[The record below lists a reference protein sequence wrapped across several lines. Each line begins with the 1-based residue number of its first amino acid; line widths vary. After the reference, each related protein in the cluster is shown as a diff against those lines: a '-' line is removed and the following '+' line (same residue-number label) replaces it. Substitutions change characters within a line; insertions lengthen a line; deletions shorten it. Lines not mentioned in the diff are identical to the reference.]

1 MTDMQI
7 PVTEIY
13 HKWSE
18 TLTEA
23 FARIIY
29 LEKQV
34 QSLDQGNKKLIAR
47 VQELE
52 GILANEDDTRH
63 MLTKQRS
70 E

>member
-1 MTDMQI
+1 MTDIQI

-18 TLTEA
+18 ALTEA

-29 LEKQV
+29 LEKQI
-34 QSLDQGNKKLIAR
+34 QSLEQGNKKLVAR

-52 GILANEDDTRH
+52 GVLANDDDTRH
-63 MLTKQRS
+63 ILTRQRS